1 MALDPASPRHP
12 NTIVY
17 KLHHPKSPCLQEL
30 TLGTTISSINS
41 VATREDSLKFTEL
54 FNELADLEHARWG
67 RWQRHLHSL
76 GQRIRMLNVRPL
88 DEEEVFVLPHSTI
101 ERWDTLIDTPYASL
115 SPKSRAS
122 DLREVSEYWPV
133 IADFVYDWLDEQGA
147 ETLAERWAL
156 EAKWPAANREEL
168 EILSADYRAPGQ
180 RVVLAHVENADGST
194 ETMRGDLLA

>member
-30 TLGTTISSINS
+30 TLGTTINS

-76 GQRIRMLNVRPL
+76 GQRLKMLSVRPL

-101 ERWDTLIDTPYASL
+101 QRWDALIDTPYASL

-168 EILSADYRAPGQ
+168 EILSASHRAPS
-180 RVVLAHVENADGST
+180 LAHADGST
-194 ETMRGDLLA
+194 A

>member
-101 ERWDTLIDTPYASL
+101 QRWDTLIDTPYASL

-133 IADFVYDWLDEQGA
+133 IADFVYDWLRERA
-147 ETLAERWAL
+147 TPALAEVWAD

-168 EILSADYRAPGQ
+168 EVLSASHRAPVQ
-180 RVVLAHVENADGST
+180 KSLAQHADGST
-194 ETMRGDLLA
+194 A